1 MDGSDVFSPAQRL
14 IRNIAD
20 CCMDGIDH
28 VTRSNRI
35 ALVEIKKDLLQ
46 VGESKL
52 PVSHFHAMPK
62 RFQNARTFSSEA
74 TGLMRAA
81 SIAACSSS
89 LST

>member
-1 MDGSDVFSPAQRL
+1 MDGV
-14 IRNIAD
+14 
-20 CCMDGIDH
+20 DH

-74 TGLMRAA
+74 MGLMRAA

>member
-14 IRNIAD
+14 IRNIGD
-20 CCMDGIDH
+20 CRMDGVDH
-28 VTRSNRI
+28 FTCSNRI
-35 ALVEIKKDLLQ
+35 AFVEIKKDLFQ

-74 TGLMRAA
+74 TGLLRAA

-89 LST
+89 FST